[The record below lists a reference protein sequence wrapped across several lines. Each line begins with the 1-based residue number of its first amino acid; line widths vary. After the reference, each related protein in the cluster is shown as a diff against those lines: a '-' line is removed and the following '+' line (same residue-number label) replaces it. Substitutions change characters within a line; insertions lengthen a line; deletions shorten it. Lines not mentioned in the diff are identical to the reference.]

1 MPPQL
6 SLTLIILAI
15 FAVAL
20 LVGVLWIRSRS
31 PATLPYYSKE
41 TLLSKGEL
49 VFYRSLRRAVP
60 PGLIVCFKVRL
71 SDLIGCS
78 AQGWRE
84 GFGAK
89 ISQKHVDFVL
99 VNAETSAIALAI
111 ELDDKTHLAP
121 DRRARDLFVDR
132 ALGAAG
138 IAILRVQA
146 AARYD
151 VRGLTQAVAERV
163 RAAA

>member
-1 MPPQL
+1 M
-6 SLTLIILAI
+6 
-15 FAVAL
+15 
-20 LVGVLWIRSRS
+20 
-31 PATLPYYSKE
+31 
-41 TLLSKGEL
+41 
-49 VFYRSLRRAVP
+49 
-60 PGLIVCFKVRL
+60 VCFKVRL

-99 VNAETSAIALAI
+99 VHAETSAIALAI

-121 DRRARDLFVDR
+121 DRRARDLFVDQ
-132 ALGAAG
+132 AMGAAG

-151 VRGLTQAVAERV
+151 LASLTQAITEKV